1 MSEGR
6 TNDGEQ
12 LFLVLQQLGL
22 LTAQDHKERQRVIM
36 MMIIG
41 GMCYVRSAQSI
52 KIREKGGPRRHLG
65 VRLCEEG
72 QDVEAFGIAGLLH
85 NLPALVRDDFAQVA
99 VVFHRQPIRE
109 EELHPRKHRHDG
121 LALLL
126 LLFYCFQSSTSSPPF
141 ISYLATRACLI
152 PQPRREK
159 MKTD

>member
-22 LTAQDHKERQRVIM
+22 FTAQRAAACYYDDY
-36 MMIIG
+36 G
-41 GMCYVRSAQSI
+41 GMSYVHSAQSI
-52 KIREKGGPRRHLG
+52 KIREKGHLG

-72 QDVEAFGIAGLLH
+72 QNVEAFGIAGLLH

-109 EELHPRKHRHDG
+109 EELHPRKHRHAG
-121 LALLL
+121 LALL
-126 LLFYCFQSSTSSPPF
+126 LLFYCFQSSTFSSLYILLRVSDP
-141 ISYLATRACLI
+141 SVQTRKDENRL
-152 PQPRREK
+152 
-159 MKTD
+159 KTANSS